1 MRPLIG
7 GLVRRFLAEP
17 RARTCAD
24 LDSPAATIQHRE
36 MIRSKPSLRMIYDDF
51 ADLLRDVLGR
61 SPRGPVVEIGSG
73 SGLLKEQMA
82 GVITS
87 DMCGFPWIDVVCDAR
102 TLPFRSESISVFY
115 LQGVFHHIQD
125 VERFLDEVDR
135 CLQPGGRIFMIEPHN
150 TPWSSFLLRHFH
162 HEPFDPSAATWAF
175 EEGGR
180 LSQSNQALPW
190 IVFVR
195 DRARFE
201 VRFPRLR
208 IVRREPY
215 GPFQYALS
223 GGLAVRQLVP
233 TVGWPLVRFAER
245 LCRPLLSRLGYFL
258 LIELLKT
265 DPAVSFRD
273 NG

>member
-1 MRPLIG
+1 VRPFIG
-7 GLVRRFLAEP
+7 TLVRRLLAEP
-17 RARTCAD
+17 RARTCHD
-24 LDSPAATIQHRE
+24 LDSPEATVLHRE

-73 SGLLKEQMA
+73 SGLLKEQIA

-87 DMCGFPWIDVVCDAR
+87 EMCGFPWIDVVCDAR
-102 TLPFRSESISVFY
+102 RLPFRSGSVSVFY

-135 CLQPGGRIFMIEPHN
+135 CLQPGGRLFMIEPHN

-162 HEPFDPSAATWAF
+162 HEPFDPSATWAL
-175 EEGGR
+175 EDGGR
-180 LSQSNQALPW
+180 LSQANQALPW
-190 IVFVR
+190 IVFFR

-201 VRFPRLR
+201 GRFPRLR
-208 IVRREPY
+208 IVRRDPY

-233 TVGWPLVRFAER
+233 TVGWPLVRVAER
-245 LCRPLLSRLGYFL
+245 LCRPLLSVLGYFL

-265 DPAVSFRD
+265 EAGASSRD
-273 NG
+273 LG